1 MNKAN
6 NIICPKCG
14 FTYDPGWYLT
24 ALAKA
29 RSFFGEDYQRVTAY
43 LDIFR
48 RAPGANMNLSK
59 RLRLLREVWRI
70 LKDEGYSYDGKAH
83 SIDRHAALEC
93 MDMAVQALSKRHAY
107 GLKNHN
113 YWKSV
118 MRSKGVDI
126 MTERRDRECREKE
139 ARLMQ
144 KGRTREEKAPAH
156 IPVPAFKPIDAAP
169 DEIKRIQTA
178 GREILNLIQAGNRR
192 PEIMVR
198 VCRKHRV
205 DPHEVFVWVAQQEM

>member
-1 MNKAN
+1 VNKAN
-6 NIICPKCG
+6 NTTCPKCG
-14 FTYDPGWYLT
+14 FTYDPGWYLP

-29 RSFFGEDYQRVTAY
+29 RSFFGKDYQRVTAY
-43 LDIFR
+43 LDLFR
-48 RAPGANMNLSK
+48 RAPGAQMNFSK
-59 RLRLLREVWRI
+59 RLRLLREVWKI
-70 LKDEGYSYDGKAH
+70 LQDEGYSYDGRKH

-118 MRSKGVDI
+118 MRSKGVEI
-126 MTERRDRECREKE
+126 MANRRERECREKE
-139 ARLMQ
+139 ERLIQ
-144 KGRTREEKAPAH
+144 KGRYGEEKAPAH

-169 DEIKRIQTA
+169 DEMARIQAA

-192 PEIMVR
+192 PEIMAR

-205 DPHEVFVWVAQQEM
+205 DPHKIHQWVEEQEM